1 MREGTGIGMLNEKI
15 LFKKNKIK
23 KFEKKKKEN
32 IRMNNLNL
40 RFKNIKLFQWQ
51 YKHSSVSN
59 RSKDLFLWP
68 SIDDSMYLYLCYYGT
83 LILFQ

>member
-15 LFKKNKIK
+15 LFKKIK
-23 KFEKKKKEN
+23 LKNLKKRKRKN
-32 IRMNNLNL
+32 VRKNNLNL

-59 RSKDLFLWP
+59 RSKDLFPWP

-83 LILFQ
+83 LILF